1 MSSDKNRHTVWL
13 DDETWD
19 KVKSHYH
26 EDNCSTKNEF
36 IDKAIRFYTGYL
48 DAGNASAF
56 LTEALNKV
64 LTNTLG
70 AFGKRMGHLMFKQ
83 AVECNMTNHMIA
95 ADTDIDLETLDRLRG
110 RSVREVRETNGEIS
124 LRDDLIFQKS
134 V

>member
-19 KVKSHYH
+19 MVKSHYH

-48 DAGNASAF
+48 DTRDASAF
-56 LTEALNKV
+56 LTEALSRV
-64 LTNTLG
+64 LTDTLG

-95 ADTDIDLETLDRLRG
+95 ADTDIDLETLARLRA
-110 RSVREVRETNGEIS
+110 RSVREVRETNGEIA